1 LVAAVVVALR
11 KRAGIAL
18 IQASAKKAATVPY
31 LQSLERPLLM
41 RAVVAVLALAGR
53 AQAVPVAV
61 ALVIL
66 AQLAAEIPG
75 LLTQA
80 AAAAD
85 QELVLLAFLFHLVLA
100 AQAWLLSATRIFIS
114 PPQPQVLRHTPYLVV
129 IASMLSP
136 APARLPSEGKRWRT
150 LQKWMTRT

>member
-11 KRAGIAL
+11 KRAAIAL

-31 LQSLERPLLM
+31 LPSLERPLLM

-53 AQAVPVAV
+53 AQAALVAV

-66 AQLAAEIPG
+66 VQLAAEIPG

-80 AAAAD
+80 AAAVV
-85 QELVLLAFLFHLVLA
+85 QELALLAFLFHLVLA
-100 AQAWLLSATRIFIS
+100 
-114 PPQPQVLRHTPYLVV
+114 VLVL
-129 IASMLSP
+129 
-136 APARLPSEGKRWRT
+136 
-150 LQKWMTRT
+150 